1 MNSFLL
7 QHYLPAPRTLRLDW
21 TGQTM
26 EGHSLSFVD
35 VAGRPDGWPY
45 LVSFRSLMASK
56 DVEQNTPR
64 SLPLSLSLPYSLT
77 RCPSLVRT
85 CSTFALPIL
94 IYVLNRSTLAAVAVV
109 VVVLNSLKEQRRRR
123 RIGSRI
129 SFVEQSKSETAQ
141 LGSACSVSGLNCKQT
156 NKHL

>member
-35 VAGRPDGWPY
+35 VAGRTALPSF
-45 LVSFRSLMASK
+45 VSLAHGLERRRTKHS
-56 DVEQNTPR
+56 
-64 SLPLSLSLPYSLT
+64 SLSPALSIPPLLTHSLSIS
-77 RCPSLVRT
+77 RPNLLY
-85 CSTFALPIL
+85 FPLPIL
-94 IYVLNRSTLAAVAVV
+94 IYVLNRSTLAALAVV

-123 RIGSRI
+123 RRRIGSRI
-129 SFVEQSKSETAQ
+129 SFFEQSKSETAQ